1 MQALDLGGSIWSAT
15 GWPVPKTAERWLRR
29 AMMTWEQGT
38 ILAVLGCTLAMFVW
52 DRWRYDV
59 VALASLMVCVV
70 LGLIDP
76 EAAFAGFSNPAVI
89 TVAAVL
95 VISRALARSGAIDA
109 LAGKLI
115 GASSSRFAHLASF
128 SVLGA
133 VLSGFMNNVGA
144 LALLLPVALSTARRH
159 GYAPGFLLMPL
170 SFATLLGGMTTLIG
184 TPPNLLVSAFRGEA
198 TGERFALFDFAPTGL
213 ALSAAGLAY
222 LLLIGWRFLP
232 ARRGIPQHEPAF
244 EVGDYITEARV
255 ASASGLIGA
264 EAGWLAASDDIVVLG
279 IVRDGRRMFGRLQDA
294 VLQAGDILLLQAD
307 TAALERTI
315 KENGLELIERDSWEP
330 LPDST
335 DLALM
340 EAVVLPNAVVQG
352 SSPLS
357 LDLRRRYGIS
367 LVAAARQGRR
377 FEGRLRD
384 ATLSTGDVLLLEG
397 EPSRLRAAIADLG
410 CLPLADRKL
419 AFEAR
424 RVAVPIGLFAAGIA
438 LAASGLLPA
447 AAAFT
452 GVVLAMVLARV
463 VRPSQVYES
472 IDWPVIV
479 LLGAMIP
486 LGDALQDTGAA
497 RLIGSSILMISGEVA
512 PLAMLAL
519 VLMMT
524 MAITPVLNN
533 AATVVIMAPIVIS
546 IAARIGVSPDAFLM
560 AVAIGASC
568 DFLTPFGHHN
578 NTIILGPGGYRFG
591 DFWRLGL
598 GLELVVIVV
607 ALLVT
612 PLVWPF

>member
-1 MQALDLGGSIWSAT
+1 
-15 GWPVPKTAERWLRR
+15 
-29 AMMTWEQGT
+29 MTWEQGT
-38 ILAVLGCTLAMFVW
+38 ILAVLGGTLAMFVW

-59 VALASLMVCVV
+59 VAITSLMVCVV

-76 EAAFAGFSNPAVI
+76 DAAFAGFSNPAVI

-115 GASSSRFAHLASF
+115 GASNSQFAHLVSF

-133 VLSGFMNNVGA
+133 LLSGFMNNVGA
-144 LALLLPVALSTARRH
+144 LALLLPAALSTARRH
-159 GYAPGFLLMPL
+159 GYSPGLLLMPL

-184 TPPNLLVSAFRGEA
+184 TPPNLLISAFRAAA
-198 TGERFALFDFAPTGL
+198 TGERFLLFDFAPTGL
-213 ALSAAGLAY
+213 ALTAAGLAY
-222 LLLIGWRFLP
+222 LLLVGWRFLP
-232 ARRGIPQHEPAF
+232 AHRDLPRAEPAF
-244 EVGDYITEARV
+244 EVEDYVTEARV
-255 ASASGLIGA
+255 VPASGLIGL
-264 EAGWLAASDDIVVLG
+264 EAGRFAATSGIVVLG
-279 IVRDGRRMFGRLQDA
+279 IVREGQRVFGRLQDT
-294 VLQAGDILLLQAD
+294 VLQANDILLLQAD
-307 TAALERTI
+307 TAALERAI
-315 KENGLELIERDSWEP
+315 EANGLELVERRSREP
-330 LPDST
+330 QPDSAE
-335 DLALM
+335 LGLM

-357 LDLRRRYGIS
+357 LDLRRRYGVT

-377 FEGRLRD
+377 FEGRLRE

-397 EPSRLRAAIADLG
+397 EPTRLRAAIAELG

-424 RVAVPIGLFAAGIA
+424 RVAIPIALFALGIV

-452 GVVLAMVLARV
+452 GVVAAMVLVRV
-463 VRPSQVYES
+463 IRPAQVYDS

-497 RLIGSSILMISGEVA
+497 RLIGGSILMISGEVG
-512 PLAMLAL
+512 PFVMLAV

-533 AATVVIMAPIVIS
+533 AATVVIMAPVAIS
-546 IAARIGVSPDAFLM
+546 IAERMGIVPDAFLI

-578 NTIILGPGGYRFG
+578 NTIIMGPGGYRFG
-591 DFWRLGL
+591 DFWRVGL

-607 ALLVT
+607 ALLVI